1 MNNQHSS
8 FPAKRIAVFIVKNMI
23 AFPVR
28 NTHDYLMSKQ
38 PHVSRLAAYGVVAAV
53 LLFFGTDAAQAQWA
67 AKPAP
72 VLPRTV
78 LDQGLSGSV
87 VLNLVFDRNGNVTD
101 AQVVRGS
108 GIAGL
113 DRLAA
118 EGAMNWRLAPA
129 SVSDSDLSA
138 GRRHM
143 IKFYQNSRVA
153 RRVEPYK
160 AFWKEL

>member
-1 MNNQHSS
+1 MSQTSH
-8 FPAKRIAVFIVKNMI
+8 IT
-23 AFPVR
+23 R
-28 NTHDYLMSKQ
+28 N
-38 PHVSRLAAYGVVAAV
+38 AAYVVVAAV
-53 LLFFGTDAAQAQWA
+53 ALFLGTGAAQAQWA

-72 VLPRTV
+72 VLPRTL
-78 LDQGLSGSV
+78 LDQGVSGSV
-87 VLNLVFDRNGNVTD
+87 VLNLVFDDGGNVTD

-118 EGAMNWRLAPA
+118 EGAMKWRLSPG
-129 SVSDSDLSA
+129 SISKSDVTA

-143 IKFYQNSRVA
+143 IKFYQNANVF
-153 RRVEPYK
+153 RRVEPYS